1 MYVGG
6 KPHIT
11 NYIIAHIRPRRPENK
26 EKLNTLVQEITEIWN
41 KYARPVV
48 EEPALALGG
57 PTRALAKHKELYEN
71 ADLNAP
77 GRLDD
82 PRALHNCFIMED
94 IAAGAEQGFILPT
107 AGQDGK
113 WLEDNM
119 EAFRKRAAEG
129 DESMQGLL
137 EEVQNGVGT
146 GPVAKSEY

>member
-6 KPHIT
+6 KPHMT

-26 EKLNTLVQEITEIWN
+26 EKLNTLVQEITKIWN

-48 EEPALALGG
+48 KEPALALGG
-57 PTRALAKHKELYEN
+57 PTGTHVKNEGRFES
-71 ADLNAP
+71 ADLDAP

-82 PRALHNCFIMED
+82 PRALHNCFVMED

-113 WLEDNM
+113 WLEENM
-119 EAFRKRAAEG
+119 GAFQKRADEG

-137 EEVQNGVGT
+137 EEIQNGIGT
-146 GPVAKSEY
+146 GPVVKSEL